1 MPHISRTRLITV
13 ALLGATLISAAG
25 ARAGPAETLDPTDPA
40 LRQATPAE
48 IQILQFD
55 QNRRN
60 YQQQQ
65 QNLREQ
71 DRLRVGTPQPRLE
84 VPIMQPRLPVQ
95 TFGNSYMR

>member
-1 MPHISRTRLITV
+1 MTLALRTASLLLAITT
-13 ALLGATLISAAG
+13 ASHAA
-25 ARAGPAETLDPTDPA
+25 EKLDPADPA

-71 DRLRVGTPQPRLE
+71 DRLRVGAPQPRLV
-84 VPIMQPRLPVQ
+84 VPILPPSRPVQ
-95 TFGNSYMR
+95 PFGNSYMR

>member
-1 MPHISRTRLITV
+1 MTLPLRTASLLIAITTASV
-13 ALLGATLISAAG
+13 A
-25 ARAGPAETLDPTDPA
+25 AEKLDPADPA

-65 QNLREQ
+65 QNLREL
-71 DRLRVGTPQPRLE
+71 DRLKVGAPQPRLE
-84 VPIMQPRLPVQ
+84 VPIMQPRRPVQ
-95 TFGNSYMR
+95 SFGNSYMN